1 MKNFIFS
8 FIFIHFSINLAMGA
22 TYTSVMNWGQEDP
35 ESEQRELNQ
44 RYSQIRTA
52 N

>member
-1 MKNFIFS
+1 
-8 FIFIHFSINLAMGA
+8 MGA
-22 TYTSVMNWGQEDP
+22 AYNSVMNWGQEDP

-44 RYSQIRTA
+44 RYAQIRTA